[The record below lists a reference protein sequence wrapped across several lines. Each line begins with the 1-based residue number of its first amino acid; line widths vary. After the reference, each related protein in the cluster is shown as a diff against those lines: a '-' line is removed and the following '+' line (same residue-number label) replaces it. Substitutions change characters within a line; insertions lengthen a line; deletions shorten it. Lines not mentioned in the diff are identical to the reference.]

1 MLKITQAHSWQKWK
15 RQLSLCRMFLR
26 STMGLPCC
34 NRLDCCFSCFLVM
47 TMCTFAHITGA
58 WLLWM
63 SLEELRLPLMGWQL
77 HGAAVNIYYLPK
89 PTRCLPR
96 TWRACQNLQPSI
108 QTWRSSILKSTWET
122 TASISSSGWRMVS
135 GKYHTMVFCWQR
147 WLVSL
152 LQWST
157 LQQASLHG
165 SQNRKWWGRT
175 TTASSTGRSRW
186 RTRSRNGSSAWS
198 NPTKAMTTSGKR
210 CRISRTAM
218 LQAAWHEKKNICKKE
233 FLFLSP
239 TAGSMYGLWS
249 YGCSHVGHP
258 LPPTSLVQTMNGV
271 G

>member
-1 MLKITQAHSWQKWK
+1 MLITQ
-15 RQLSLCRMFLR
+15 C
-26 STMGLPCC
+26 
-34 NRLDCCFSCFLVM
+34 V
-47 TMCTFAHITGA
+47 
-58 WLLWM
+58 WLL
-63 SLEELRLPLMGWQL
+63 RLHYATQIVCPF
-77 HGAAVNIYYLPK
+77 
-89 PTRCLPR
+89 
-96 TWRACQNLQPSI
+96 S
-108 QTWRSSILKSTWET
+108 STWVLFFFDC
-122 TASISSSGWRMVS
+122 TALLVPAAGFDFFYSSALIKS
-135 GKYHTMVFCWQR
+135 
-147 WLVSL
+147 SL
-152 LQWST
+152 PVLIP
-157 LQQASLHG
+157 AC
-165 SQNRKWWGRT
+165 RKWWGRT